1 MIFFLI
7 VSVMLVILLGGC
19 AVNTASVEKEG
30 KTNNTTEQKEY
41 DSLDDYFKELTGDGV
56 SISKPTFT
64 IEGKKLNICFEVGYP
79 QKVIDKLKNTKQMSY
94 YQVIEEEGNGILAKY
109 TKTIENKSALYAESP
124 FYEND
129 LNTLEEK
136 DGFYFY
142 KIEVPLLKKP
152 TKVDKT
158 KLMDGKYYAL
168 VFLNEKKERKNVIH
182 GLDQG
187 LHQ

>member
-1 MIFFLI
+1 MKFFLI

-109 TKTIENKSALYAESP
+109 TKTIENTILFTCVIISGFNP
-124 FYEND
+124 ND
-129 LNTLEEK
+129 SITSVFQLRLPSSNTPPII
-136 DGFYFY
+136 D
-142 KIEVPLLKKP
+142 
-152 TKVDKT
+152 
-158 KLMDGKYYAL
+158 AAS
-168 VFLNEKKERKNVIH
+168 
-182 GLDQG
+182 
-187 LHQ
+187 